1 MNIWLQ
7 IYELGV
13 YLIAGVFVAIAVG
26 AFIWFKYLRHAV
38 SA

>member
-1 MNIWLQ
+1 MNVWLQ

-26 AFIWFKYLRHAV
+26 VFLWFKCLRKIGT
-38 SA
+38 